1 MGDVEVGLADRPP
14 DESRSRRRLGSR
26 TGIDRHRKDPPLS
39 MARLMREDVLL
50 RPALEIKQNA
60 MRQEF
65 EASPGQPVAA
75 LSGKHGVESGAQS
88 VKVEHVRGGVAK
100 LFLAQVGR
108 PPIRALLLFRKI
120 DIQKVLAQI
129 A

>member
-14 DESRSRRRLGSR
+14 HESRSLRRLGSR
-26 TGIDRHRKDPPLS
+26 TGIDRHRKDPPPS

-65 EASPGQPVAA
+65 EAGAGERLAALPGQ
-75 LSGKHGVESGAQS
+75 HGVESGAQR
-88 VKVEHVRGGVAK
+88 VQMEHVRGGVAK
-100 LFLAQVGR
+100 LLFAQFGG
-108 PPIRALLLFRKI
+108 PPIRALL
-120 DIQKVLAQI
+120 
-129 A
+129 